1 MSSTEIDRGPGGP
14 APDAAGG
21 VNGDHRDAAYE
32 SADEVV
38 DGAVAEQWLSSMERE
53 WGLLAAGQRPIVLQ
67 AIRKGWVDYDAGEG
81 TLLYRLQRPF
91 TLDNGASFD
100 TVVLREPT
108 AADLRKIGRNM
119 FVSRGRGDDTQ
130 VELAQATELTLRV
143 ITVLDTRWPLG
154 IAERIYRRDMRV
166 LGALTGFFA

>member
-1 MSSTEIDRGPGGP
+1 MNGTEIDR
-14 APDAAGG
+14 APDG
-21 VNGDHRDAAYE
+21 E
-32 SADEVV
+32 SADAAREPRDGYPVV
-38 DGAVAEQWLSSMERE
+38 EYESSEDVVAGEVAEQWLASMERE
-53 WGLLAAGQRPIVLQ
+53 WGLLAAGQRPIVLD
-67 AIRKGWVDYDAGEG
+67 AIRRGWVDYDAGEG
-81 TLLYRLQRPF
+81 TLVYRLQRPF

-119 FVSRGRGDDTQ
+119 FVSRGNGDDMQ

-143 ITVLDTRWPLG
+143 ITVLDTSWPLG

>member
-1 MSSTEIDRGPGGP
+1 MNRTEIDRGSNGTMS
-14 APDAAGG
+14 DAA
-21 VNGDHRDAAYE
+21 RDAHEEHRNPDYD
-32 SADEVV
+32 STDDVV
-38 DGAVAEQWLSSMERE
+38 AGEVAEQWLASMERE
-53 WGLLAAGQRPIVLQ
+53 WGLLAAGQRPIVLA
-67 AIRKGWVDYDAGEG
+67 AIRKGWVDYDASEG

-119 FVSRGRGDDTQ
+119 FVSRGGGDDMQ

-143 ITVLDTRWPLG
+143 ITVLDTSWPLG